1 LNRPLVILILAV
13 ALILLWTLRNR
24 PAHWVAPTESPLA
37 STMETT
43 GVSAKAPTHRQA
55 PPPLEARWNN
65 DQLREAEAALERW
78 QISGGILDQ
87 VPADGDLLPREERL
101 RYHRMLRAALLELAT
116 GDLPRMQD
124 LVLKLRGGGKL
135 RGQVRPSPGD
145 GLLITTASGMALQVP
160 SAAVWMITQYSDT
173 EKTEEEVGE
182 FEGPATLT
190 VRILELLP
198 AGGVEANRLWQ
209 RWLDRGGPAHLA
221 RLMEGAGG
229 KDLSDALDR
238 IDSLDRNVHIEMETG
253 TSTGKNPAALESWMA
268 GIRARMRTGIP
279 GEERAAILLG
289 HQEWQKWLDLRGP
302 DLYRSESA
310 LAEARQKLQL
320 LLSDVVRASGF

>member
-1 LNRPLVILILAV
+1 
-13 ALILLWTLRNR
+13 
-24 PAHWVAPTESPLA
+24 
-37 STMETT
+37 
-43 GVSAKAPTHRQA
+43 
-55 PPPLEARWNN
+55 
-65 DQLREAEAALERW
+65 
-78 QISGGILDQ
+78 
-87 VPADGDLLPREERL
+87 
-101 RYHRMLRAALLELAT
+101 
-116 GDLPRMQD
+116 
-124 LVLKLRGGGKL
+124 
-135 RGQVRPSPGD
+135 
-145 GLLITTASGMALQVP
+145 
-160 SAAVWMITQYSDT
+160 
-173 EKTEEEVGE
+173 
-182 FEGPATLT
+182 
-190 VRILELLP
+190 
-198 AGGVEANRLWQ
+198 
-209 RWLDRGGPAHLA
+209 
-221 RLMEGAGG
+221 MEGAGG